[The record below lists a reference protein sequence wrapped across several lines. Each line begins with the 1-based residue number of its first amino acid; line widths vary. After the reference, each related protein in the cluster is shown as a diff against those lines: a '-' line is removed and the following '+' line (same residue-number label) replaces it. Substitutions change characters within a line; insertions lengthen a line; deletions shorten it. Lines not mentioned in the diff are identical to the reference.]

1 MKCDIVIPVWNQLS
15 LTRDCIES
23 ITKNTAGGY
32 RLIVVDNA
40 SADDMKSFL
49 KGLEAE
55 KGKSLLV
62 IRNDSNLGFIKAV
75 NRGIMASNA
84 PYVCI
89 LNNDTLVTRGWLEE
103 MIRIIDAAKD
113 IGIVNPSSNNL
124 GQKPAPGESVES
136 YAKNFKPE
144 SGKFIELGSAIGF
157 CMLVKRELFDKIGLF
172 DEVYGMG
179 NFEDSDFS
187 RRAVQEGYRCV
198 RARGAYVY
206 HRENS
211 SFRKLDTFD
220 EGFRRNR
227 EIYEFRWGKPK
238 RIAYILDSY
247 DSNTLKRLNQEA
259 VRLARMG
266 NWVWYFSK
274 DRIET
279 LQHSNII
286 YNDIGPKNFYLTALF
301 RLLKKK
307 KKFDQIFVSEEKFG
321 LLLSHLSFIHK
332 AKVSCY

>member
-1 MKCDIVIPVWNQLS
+1 MKCDIVMPVWNQLS
-15 LTRDCIES
+15 LTRDCVDS
-23 ITKNTAGGY
+23 ITKNTDPIY
-32 RLIVVDNA
+32 RLIIIDNA
-40 SADDMKSFL
+40 SGDDMKSYL
-49 KGLEAE
+49 KDLEAE
-55 KGKSLLV
+55 IGERLLV

-75 NRGIMASNA
+75 NQGIKASVA
-84 PYVCI
+84 PYICL
-89 LNNDTLVTRGWLEE
+89 LNNDTIVTKGWLEE
-103 MIRIIDAAKD
+103 MMRVMESAKD
-113 IGIVNPSSNNL
+113 IGIINPSSNNL
-124 GQKPAPGESVES
+124 GQRPPAGESIEKFAEHLS
-136 YAKNFKPE
+136 QE
-144 SGKFIELGSAIGF
+144 SGKSIELGSAVGF
-157 CMLVKRELFDKIGLF
+157 CMLVRRELFDKIGLF
-172 DEVYGMG
+172 DEAYGMG

-198 RARGAYVY
+198 RSRGAYVY

-247 DSNTLKRLNQEA
+247 NSNTLRRLNQEA

-274 DRIET
+274 DRIEIP
-279 LQHSNII
+279 QHSNII
-286 YNDIGPKNFYLTALF
+286 YNEIGPKNFYFTALF

-321 LLLSHLSFIHK
+321 SLLSHLSFIHK
-332 AKVSCY
+332 AKINYY